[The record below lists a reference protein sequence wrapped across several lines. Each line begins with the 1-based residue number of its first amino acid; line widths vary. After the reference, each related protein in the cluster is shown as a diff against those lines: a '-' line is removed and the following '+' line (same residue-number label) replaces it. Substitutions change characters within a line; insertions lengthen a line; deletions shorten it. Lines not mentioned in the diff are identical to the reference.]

1 MDAGAV
7 GTIFRAAHDTR
18 LYSFIVT
25 AACSGCRRGELLA
38 LTWADLDFGNGMMT
52 VSKSLEQTRAGLR
65 VKCAKSGNFSIGLDD
80 FALDVLAAHREEQK
94 QDKLAFG
101 PDYRAKNL
109 IFCQPNGDFY

>member
-1 MDAGAV
+1 MDAGAI
-7 GTIFRAAHDTR
+7 GAIFQAAHGTR
-18 LYSFIVT
+18 LYSFVVT

-38 LTWADLDFGNGMMT
+38 LTWADLDISRGLTT

-65 VKCAKSGNFSIGLDD
+65 VKCAKSGKSRSIGLDD

-101 PDYRAKNL
+101 SSGYGANNL
-109 IFCQPNGDFY
+109 